1 MIYRSYWTI
10 EWSINH
16 IDLSWSIGWSF
27 DLIDRWSIDPIDQSD
42 DLSILLI
49 YHDRSDD
56 LSILLIY
63 HDRSD
68 DLSILLIDHDRL
80 DDLSI
85 NHIDRSDDLID
96 PIDRS
101 RSIRMIY
108 WSYRSITIDSDDLL
122 ILSID
127 HDRFGWSIDPIDWSI
142 DRMIYHDRSDDLSRL
157 IKWSIDPNDLSWS
170 IE

>member
-1 MIYRSYWTI
+1 MIYRSYWSITI
-10 EWSINH
+10 DRMIYRSYWLITIDWMIYLSI
-16 IDLSWSIGWSF
+16 I
-27 DLIDRWSIDPIDQSD
+27 LIDRMI
-42 DLSILLI
+42 LSIL
-49 YHDRSDD
+49 S
-56 LSILLIY
+56 
-63 HDRSD
+63 
-68 DLSILLIDHDRL
+68 IDHDRFGW
-80 DDLSI
+80 S
-85 NHIDRSDDLID
+85 ID